1 MTVTSLGDLAQSFM
15 LRRQTGLAKAELDR
29 WSQEMTTGVV
39 ADPARRLRGDLGALH
54 ALDAGLSRLS
64 AQQTVAT
71 EMALRAG
78 TMQSALQS
86 IDRQAAALATDLLSA
101 ASGHR
106 TTTIDALADKAE
118 AAFLSAVASL
128 NLSVGGRS
136 LFAGVATDTAPLPE
150 GEALLARI
158 AADMA
163 GLVTAEEVAT
173 ALEDWF
179 GAGGTF
185 ETGIYGGGAPPAA
198 VELAPGEPV
207 RIGVTAL
214 SDGLRDTLKGL
225 ALAALTRDGPLPGD
239 DARLA
244 MMGMAGETLLAAQA
258 GRTGL
263 AAGLGM
269 VEERIADAQT
279 RNGSEKTALEL
290 ARAGLVAADP
300 YEAATRLQEA
310 ETRLQTIYTITA
322 RLSALSLTEYLR

>member
-15 LRRQTGLAKAELDR
+15 LRRQTGQAKAALDR

-54 ALDAGLSRLS
+54 ALEAGLSRLA

-71 EMALRAG
+71 EMTLRAG
-78 TMQSALQS
+78 MMQTALGS
-86 IDRQAAALATDLLSA
+86 IDRQAASLSTDLLSA
-101 ASGHR
+101 AAGHQ
-106 TTTIDALADKAE
+106 TSTIGALADKAE

-136 LFAGVATDTAPLPE
+136 LFGGVATDTAPLPE
-150 GEALLARI
+150 GKALLTRLAT
-158 AADMA
+158 DTA
-163 GLVTAEEVAT
+163 GLATAEDVVA
-173 ALEDWF
+173 ALDGWF
-179 GAGGTF
+179 GAGGPF
-185 ETGIYGGGAPPAA
+185 ETEIYGGGAPSAA

-225 ALAALTRDGPLPGD
+225 ALAALTREGPLSGD
-239 DARLA
+239 AARLA
-244 MMGMAGETLLAAQA
+244 LMSKAGETLLSAQA

-263 AAGLGM
+263 AAGLGV
-269 VEERIADAQT
+269 VEERIANAQT
-279 RNGSEKTALEL
+279 RNGSEKTALDL
-290 ARAGLVAADP
+290 ARAALVAADP